1 MKKRLKMF
9 ADSAGEM
16 QDVRNLSVMA
26 MMLALG
32 VALGF
37 YATVQVGDYLK
48 IGFAFIPNELTGM
61 LFGPVAGGVVAA
73 LADIVKYLVKPAGA
87 FFPGF
92 TVSALIGGMIYGAAL
107 YKKPLSLKRIIA
119 ANTLVTV
126 FVNLLLNT
134 YWLTVLYGNGFAA
147 LLPARIV
154 KEALLLPIDI
164 ILYYTVARVLG
175 KAGVFRM
182 FSGSAAAR

>member
-147 LLPARIV
+147 LLPVRIV